1 MSITNKKNTPSQKAR
16 KLSPRQKMI
25 NLMYV
30 VLMAMLALNVSSDV
44 LNGFSL
50 VDEGLNRSKENT
62 NIQNLA
68 IYATLH
74 DAMEQNPEKTREWYD
89 KAQKVRSL
97 TDSLYQFAEQL
108 KWEIVREADGADGD
122 INDIHGKE
130 NLEAATHVML
140 APGIGKGAKL
150 RAAIDAYRESILRMA
165 NDDKQKKIIAS
176 NLSTEVPAKG
186 KLLGKNW
193 QEYMFENTPVAA
205 SVTLLT
211 KLQNDLRHAEGE
223 ILHQLV
229 SNIDIKDVRVNE
241 INAYVIPTAQTV
253 VRGGKFSAQII
264 MAAVDTTARPEIY
277 IGNTLL
283 KTSNGRYE
291 TICNS
296 TGDFTL
302 TGYLVMHNGN
312 GESIRREFSQPYT
325 VVEPTATVSA
335 SLMNVLYAGYH
346 NPISVSVPGVPINK
360 VSATMTNGSLTKQG
374 DGSYIAVPSKIG
386 ENVIITVTAENEGH
400 MQEMG
405 KFTFRV
411 RKLPDPTPYIAYT
424 DASGTPARY
433 KGGTPISKGTL
444 MGAAGLS
451 AAIDDGILDTPFR
464 VTSFQTTFFDNM
476 GNAVPEVSKSG
487 DFTERQRA
495 LFRQLSR
502 GKRFYI
508 SQVHAV
514 GPDGIERT
522 LPSAMEVIV
531 N

>member
-1 MSITNKKNTPSQKAR
+1 MATHKK
-16 KLSPRQKMI
+16 KLTPRQKMI

-50 VDEGLNRSKENT
+50 VDEGLNRSKDNT
-62 NIQNLA
+62 NIQNQA

-74 DAMEQNPEKTREWYD
+74 DAMDKNPEKTREWYD
-89 KAQKVRSL
+89 KAQRVRSL
-97 TDSLYQFAEQL
+97 SDSLYNFAEQL
-108 KWEIVREADGADGD
+108 KWEIVKEADGKDGD
-122 INDIHGKE
+122 IRNIRSKE
-130 NLEAATHVML
+130 NLEAATHIML
-140 APGIGKGAKL
+140 APGIGKGGKL
-150 RAAIDAYRESILRMA
+150 RDAIIAYRQEILKMV
-165 NDDKQKKIIAS
+165 NDKNQQKIIAD
-176 NLSTEVPAKG
+176 NLSTDVPAKG
-186 KLLGKNW
+186 KILGKNW

-211 KLQNDLRHAEGE
+211 KLQNDVRHAEGE

-229 SNIDIKDVRVNE
+229 ANIDIKDVRVNE

-264 MAAVDTTARPEIY
+264 MAAVDTTARPDIY

-283 KTSNGRYE
+283 KTNNGRYE

-296 TGDFTL
+296 TGNFTL
-302 TGYLVMHNGN
+302 NGYLVMRNGN

-325 VVEPTATVSA
+325 VVEPSATVSA
-335 SLMNVLYAGYH
+335 TMMNMLYAGYQ
-346 NPISVSVPGVPINK
+346 NPISVSVPGIPINK
-360 VSATMTNGSLTKQG
+360 VSASMSGGSLTKQG
-374 DGSYIAVPSKIG
+374 DGSYIAVPSKVG
-386 ENVIITVTAENEGH
+386 DDVTITVTAENEGR

-405 KFTFRV
+405 KFTFHV
-411 RKLPDPTPYIAYT
+411 RKLPDPTPFISYN
-424 DASGTPARY
+424 DDKGTPVRY
-433 KGGTPISKGTL
+433 KGGTPLSKGML
-444 MGAAGLS
+444 IGAKGLS
-451 AAIDDGILDTPFR
+451 AAIDDGLLDITFR

-487 DFTERQRA
+487 EFTDRQRA
-495 LFRQLSR
+495 MFRQLSR

-508 SQVHAV
+508 SQVHAI

>member
-1 MSITNKKNTPSQKAR
+1 
-16 KLSPRQKMI
+16 MI

-50 VDEGLNRSKENT
+50 VDEGLNRSKDNT
-62 NIQNLA
+62 NIQNQA

-74 DAMEQNPEKTREWYD
+74 DAMDKNPEKTREWYD
-89 KAQKVRSL
+89 KAQRVRALSD
-97 TDSLYQFAEQL
+97 TLYNFAEQL
-108 KWEIVREADGADGD
+108 KWEIVHEADGDDGD
-122 INDIHGKE
+122 INDIRSKE

-140 APGIGKGAKL
+140 APGIGKGGKL
-150 RAAIDAYRESILRMA
+150 HDAIVAYRQEILKMV
-165 NDDKQKKIIAS
+165 NDKNQQKIIAD
-176 NLSTEVPAKG
+176 NLSTDVPAKG

-211 KLQNDLRHAEGE
+211 KLQNDVRHAEGE

-229 SNIDIKDVRVNE
+229 ANIDIKDVRVNE

-264 MAAVDTTARPEIY
+264 MAAVDTTARPDIY

-283 KTSNGRYE
+283 KTNNGRYE

-296 TGDFTL
+296 TGNFTL
-302 TGYLVMHNGN
+302 NGYLVMRNGN

-325 VVEPTATVSA
+325 VVEPSATVSA
-335 SLMNVLYAGYH
+335 TMMNMLYAGYQ
-346 NPISVSVPGVPINK
+346 NPISVSVPGIPINK
-360 VSATMTNGSLTKQG
+360 VSASMSSGSLTKQG
-374 DGSYIAVPSKIG
+374 DGSYIAVPSKVG
-386 ENVIITVTAENEGH
+386 EDVTITVTAENEGR

-405 KFTFRV
+405 KFTFHV
-411 RKLPDPTPYIAYT
+411 RKLPDPTPFISYN
-424 DASGTPARY
+424 DDKGTPVRY
-433 KGGTPISKGTL
+433 KGGTPLGKAMLI
-444 MGAAGLS
+444 GAKGLS
-451 AAIDDGILDTPFR
+451 AAIDDGLLDITFR

-487 DFTERQRA
+487 EFTERQRA
-495 LFRQLSR
+495 MFRQLSR

-508 SQVHAV
+508 SQVHAI